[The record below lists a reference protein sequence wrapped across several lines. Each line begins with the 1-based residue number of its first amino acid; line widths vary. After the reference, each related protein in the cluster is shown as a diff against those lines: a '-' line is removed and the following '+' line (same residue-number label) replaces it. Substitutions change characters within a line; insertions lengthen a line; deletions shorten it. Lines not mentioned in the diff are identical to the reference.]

1 MRTPFRSSIF
11 ARQPG
16 LDLARQSRY
25 RSAAATP
32 DPESQQSNGLAASDM
47 PQPHPNPPSGAPPE
61 SAHAA
66 QLQRGFPWLRF
77 DERLEAEYTQVHR
90 TETLPQIRRNLW
102 LAIAFVV
109 GFSALTHLVL
119 DSTVNRLLDLIRVA
133 TFGPV
138 LVFALC
144 VVHSGLYDRLY
155 PTLCLVGAPVFGAGV
170 VVLAVIAA
178 LHGVNLIATVV
189 LVSIYIYFMLGMPF
203 YGALGSSLAVFASY
217 LVAASIAG
225 LSSAS
230 MVVDVG
236 VLVFTNVIGAMVCYS
251 LERANR
257 TNFLEARLLI
267 ETASRD
273 GLTGIHNRRMFDEH
287 IDRVWPQA
295 IRDRVPIALMLI
307 DIDHFKAYNDYYGHQ
322 AGDECLK
329 QVAWCLSRCA
339 RRPLDVTAR
348 YGGEEFA
355 IVLYDAGRTH
365 AEEIARR
372 IRDEIEA
379 LAIKHPA
386 SPAPVKR
393 LTVSMGIACIEPA
406 PGRTHFGFIQLADE
420 ALYAAKEGGRDRVI
434 IMDKEYEELCTGSFR
449 KGKTP
454 DVQGAHR

>member
-1 MRTPFRSSIF
+1 MPHSE
-11 ARQPG
+11 
-16 LDLARQSRY
+16 
-25 RSAAATP
+25 AT
-32 DPESQQSNGLAASDM
+32 
-47 PQPHPNPPSGAPPE
+47 NPPGAPPPA

-66 QLQRGFPWLRF
+66 QLERGYPWLRF
-77 DERLEAEYTQVHR
+77 DEPLESEYTQVHR
-90 TETLPQIRRNLW
+90 AETLPQIRRNLW

-119 DSTVNRLLDLIRVA
+119 DASVNRLLDLIRVA

-144 VVHSGLYDRLY
+144 VVHSRLYQRLY
-155 PTLCLVGAPVFGAGV
+155 PLACLIGAPVFGAGV

-203 YGALGSSLAVFASY
+203 YSALGSSLAVFASY
-217 LVAASIAG
+217 LIAASMAG
-225 LSSAS
+225 LPSAS
-230 MVVDVG
+230 RVVDVG
-236 VLVFTNVIGAMVCYS
+236 VLIFTNVIGAMVCYS
-251 LERANR
+251 LERAHR

-287 IDRVWPQA
+287 VDRIWPQA
-295 IRDRVPIALMLI
+295 IRDRIPLALLLI

-355 IVLYDAGRTH
+355 IVLYDARRDH
-365 AEEIARR
+365 AEEVARR
-372 IRDEIEA
+372 IQAGIEA

-386 SPAPVKR
+386 SPAPSKR
-393 LTVSMGIACIEPA
+393 LTVSMGVACIQPL
-406 PGRTHFGFIQLADE
+406 PDRTHFGFIQLADE
-420 ALYAAKEGGRDRVI
+420 ALYAAKEGGRDRVV
-434 IMDKEYEELCTGSFR
+434 IMDKEYDALSTGSFR
-449 KGKTP
+449 KGSAAESS
-454 DVQGAHR
+454 AHSAQR